1 MAIKDNHVI
10 TINSVQEN
18 TGIDTTVMSRCNER
32 YPHAYVTKSDRFGGR
47 PTIVYSRPWHNRIS
61 ESSLRTTDPFLS
73 INRFGK
79 SRFLYQGDDQVN
91 DPLYDYINHKS
102 DSLGTY
108 HKGHEFKTKDKYGKD
123 KCPILYIGAWWYNS
137 CHYSNLNGKYGD
149 NNYGKGLDWHS
160 WKGYYESLKRTEM
173 KIRRE

>member
-1 MAIKDNHVI
+1 M
-10 TINSVQEN
+10 
-18 TGIDTTVMSRCNER
+18 TTVKDQTVFTEYILKVFQKRFDGSVNFYRSWQEYRNGFGNVHGEYWLEINNEF
-32 YPHAYVTKSDRFGGR
+32 D
-47 PTIVYSRPWHNRIS
+47 
-61 ESSLRTTDPFLS
+61 
-73 INRFGK
+73 
-79 SRFLYQGDDQVN
+79 SRFDFLTG
-91 DPLYDYINHKS
+91 